1 MSDEQGELEILK
13 QVVGELR
20 ALNERVAFVEHEN
33 LELRKAVSDPEALM
47 QKAGWLRIT
56 TPHAAETFDP
66 LNRTG
71 ADEMKLD
78 TPFDGSGE
86 LFTKSKS
93 RYDELQEWIDAEEAN
108 RP

>member
-1 MSDEQGELEILK
+1 MSDETEELEILK

-20 ALNERVAFVEHEN
+20 ALNERIAFVEHEN
-33 LELRKAVSDPEALM
+33 YDLRKTLSNPDELL
-47 QKAGWLRIT
+47 QKAGWLRVS
-56 TPHAAETFDP
+56 TPHAAEIYDP

-71 ADEMKLD
+71 GDEMRLD

-93 RYDELQEWIDAEEAN
+93 RYDELQEWIDAEKEALN
-108 RP
+108 